1 MFSLSRIAMSF
12 SFLHFRR
19 SLLLLLLLCGGCAE
33 VPRDRFGDD
42 INRLLASGHRYAA
55 ALAARPAEQ
64 LLDEEVIALGY
75 LERARLGLG
84 SPFRL
89 IAYTTRDRRL
99 APQERE
105 VLGYA
110 ILDLVLAERSY
121 AVDPVVLNGIRL
133 AGVLPQLPLGHRHLE
148 LIERTVREAPT
159 ARAGERAVRVGYAL
173 AEAERTI
180 TSGGAQTVAFVA
192 AMAADRR
199 RAGED
204 TRALLEAAALQG
216 KDPLLLLEEW
226 RREHRFGVEQ
236 PTLSPST
243 PAEQAAEASIAP
255 RVARVLRLSAQ
266 RFGASASLIPER
278 RSATSAH
285 PSWLSPR
292 AAERLLELAAAQDYP
307 PQAPI
312 AIAVL
317 IHRPFLLSA
326 PAPAGWQRELRKEF
340 AAAAKNEEML
350 VAAAALLR
358 RVDEQGQTPLAAL
371 QLGSAVFFRAWNQ
384 EEPWL
389 PGDGGP
395 TVRDLQARYG
405 VAEVGWDPELPRSW
419 QPFYRTMLDRS
430 LGDLQRVLPAI
441 SLRGLTIHIGELAE
455 DSIPPFRLALH
466 EPRRRRIILPPATG
480 AGTIAHEIA
489 HDLDWQLARRRYA
502 RRGGYAT
509 DLAVL
514 RGKGDR
520 IASSVAMLANG
531 AASEMDGGES
541 RPTELF
547 ARRTDWFVAM
557 ALARQGRSG
566 GALTSF
572 QEPAIRGYGSAAA
585 LDVERSAISALLALL
600 DEIAPPSPETREWL
614 ASLQSPMQSLTAEET
629 VDVLRFVG
637 RGRAPSERLALLSRT
652 RDRVLA
658 ALLPTVCPTPLEAA
672 QRRGVVAR
680 RELVHAATEAVARGI
695 VVDGIRDLI
704 RRVQPNIS
712 EAELEEWLRW
722 RIYGGP
728 EPLDPLL
735 RGIAPFAEPLIT
747 RAEEISR
754 ARDASPPEDF
764 LRPVGPTLCAGNPFA
779 SDGEFNPSDL
789 RTGVP
794 IAPPFGTR

>member
-1 MFSLSRIAMSF
+1 MPLSS
-12 SFLHFRR
+12 LHFRR
-19 SLLLLLLLCGGCAE
+19 FWLLFLLLCGGCAE
-33 VPRDRFGDD
+33 TPQDRFSDD

-89 IAYTTRDRRL
+89 IAYTHRDRRL
-99 APQERE
+99 APQDRE

-110 ILDLVLAERSY
+110 ILDLVLAEQGY

-133 AGVLPQLPLGHRHLE
+133 AGVSPQLPLGHHHLE

-180 TSGGAQTVAFVA
+180 ASGAAQTVASVA
-192 AMAADRR
+192 AMASDHR
-199 RAGED
+199 RARED
-204 TRALLEAAALQG
+204 SRALLEAAAAQG
-216 KDPLLLLEEW
+216 KDPLLLLEDW
-226 RREHRFGVEQ
+226 RRHRRFRVEQ
-236 PTLSPST
+236 PTLSAST
-243 PAEQAAEASIAP
+243 LAEQTAEAAIAP
-255 RVARVLRLSAQ
+255 GVARMLRLSAQ
-266 RFGASASLIPER
+266 RFGAPVSLIPER
-278 RSATSAH
+278 RSAAADP
-285 PSWLSPR
+285 PSWLSLP
-292 AAERLLELAAAQDYP
+292 AAERLLELAAADDYP

-317 IHRPFLLSA
+317 IHRPLLLSA
-326 PAPAGWQRELRKEF
+326 YAPEGWQQELRKEF
-340 AAAAKNEEML
+340 AAAAKNEETL
-350 VAAAALLR
+350 IAAAALLHG
-358 RVDEQGQTPLAAL
+358 VDKHSRAPLAAL

-395 TVRDLQARYG
+395 TVRDLQSRYG
-405 VAEVGWDPELPRSW
+405 IAAVEWDSGLPRGW

-441 SLRGLTIHIGELAE
+441 SLRGLTIHIGELEE

-466 EPRRRRIILPPATG
+466 EPRQRRIILPPATG

-489 HDLDWQLARRRYA
+489 HDLDWQLARRRYG

-520 IASSVAMLANG
+520 IASSVAMLADG
-531 AASEMDGGES
+531 AAGEIDGGES

-547 ARRTDWFVAM
+547 ARRTDWFVAT

-566 GALTSF
+566 EALTSF
-572 QEPAIRGYGSAAA
+572 QEPAIRGYGSAAV
-585 LDVERSAISALLALL
+585 LGVERSAISALLALL
-600 DEIAPPSPETREWL
+600 DEIAPPSLETREWL
-614 ASLQSPMQSLTAEET
+614 AGLQSPTLSLTAEET

-637 RGRAPSERLALLSRT
+637 WGRAPGERLALLGRA

-658 ALLPTVCPTPLEAA
+658 ALLPTVCPAPLEAA
-672 QRRGVVAR
+672 QRRGVVAQ
-680 RELVHAATEAVARGI
+680 RELVHAAAEAVARGI
-695 VVDGIRDLI
+695 AVDGIRDLI
-704 RRVQPNIS
+704 RRLRPNIP
-712 EAELEEWLRW
+712 EAEVEEWLRW

-747 RAEEISR
+747 RAEEIGR
-754 ARDASPPEDF
+754 PADPSPPEDF

-779 SDGEFNPSDL
+779 SDREFNPSDL
-789 RTGVP
+789 RIGVP
-794 IAPPFGTR
+794 VAPPFGTR